1 MSAVAQE
8 ILDGFK
14 EFDSATIF
22 NAMVRKLGLPNE
34 EYTDQT
40 IRCWGR
46 DGIGQLGDGTNLVRY
61 WANQPVV
68 TAR

>member
-1 MSAVAQE
+1 MGTTTHVSASV
-8 ILDGFK
+8 GFTC
-14 EFDSATIF
+14 AT
-22 NAMVRKLGLPNE
+22 R
-34 EYTDQT
+34 TDQT

-46 DGIGQLGDGTNLVRY
+46 DGSGQLGDGTTVVRP